1 MCLLSSQQVNRK
13 LNVKYYHRYRSAV
26 STVNVIQQVP
36 LAGGKVTITISVASN
51 KPNRSPL
58 LLLGHWIKLLLCI
71 IHFNPSRKRREKKKK
86 NNPYHCDEN
95 SVFIQHCLVVV
106 ASCQQLPN
114 LCPQCLRNS
123 SLHQCGQSVGSHHKV
138 IVPKEQRTIHLL
150 CYMNR
155 KQDKKSSSFPIVPW
169 KLRVISY
176 KHFFHGSY

>member
-36 LAGGKVTITISVASN
+36 LAGGRVTITISVASN

-86 NNPYHCDEN
+86 KTTLTIVMRILYLSSIASLSWHPA
-95 SVFIQHCLVVV
+95 S
-106 ASCQQLPN
+106 SCQTSALSASGTPLFTSVDN
-114 LCPQCLRNS
+114 PLGLTTRLLCLRNRE
-123 SLHQCGQSVGSHHKV
+123 
-138 IVPKEQRTIHLL
+138 PFT
-150 CYMNR
+150 CYATWIESKTKR
-155 KQDKKSSSFPIVPW
+155 AQVFQ
-169 KLRVISY
+169 
-176 KHFFHGSY
+176 